1 VGGRESA
8 GRSKDAQSARLI
20 LLKKGKS

>member
-8 GRSKDAQSARLI
+8 GRSSAAQSARLV